1 MKKNISL
8 MLVLVMIVGILA
20 GCGKTAPAAET
31 KAPAG
36 AAPAAEAPAAEA
48 PAERTYKA
56 AFITSTARGNEF
68 IDLIWSGFQ
77 KLEAEGWE
85 VKCIECF
92 ETAEQ
97 AEQAYAMCEA
107 GYDLIYTQGDDVKV
121 SIEDLN
127 LAEQYPDTYFLYLD
141 TYEEPQMEHATSVTI
156 DPFESCFIAGYL
168 TALTTQ
174 KDVIGVMLP
183 MDTPIMRRFEYG
195 YYAGIEYANA
205 ENGTSKTWVK
215 GYTNSWN
222 DTTKGYEA
230 AVAMNSNN
238 DIDTIIHCAYISGY
252 GVISACADL
261 DLRCVGVDG
270 WQGYINPCV
279 FWSAI
284 KSMDVAV
291 LKTAHALTSGET
303 LPAHV
308 EYSVSSGGE
317 AYYEPDLDNLPAD
330 VAEKVVVLKDKI
342 TSGEV
347 DVFSGAYE
355 EYRTTSN

>member
-1 MKKNISL
+1 MKKLISL
-8 MLVLVMIVGILA
+8 LLVLVMILGIMA
-20 GCGKTAPAAET
+20 GCGNSNEQP
-31 KAPAG
+31 
-36 AAPAAEAPAAEA
+36 EAPAADASESG
-48 PAERTYKA
+48 ERTYKA

-68 IDLIWSGFQ
+68 IDLIWEGFL
-77 KLEAEGWE
+77 KLEEEGWE

-121 SIEDLN
+121 SIEDLE
-127 LAEQYPDTYFLYLD
+127 LSEQYPDTYFFYLD
-141 TYEEPQMEHATSVTI
+141 TYEVPQMANSTSVTI
-156 DPFESCFIAGYL
+156 DPFESCFLAGYL
-168 TALTTQ
+168 TALTTE

-183 MDTPIMRRFEYG
+183 QDTPIMQRFEYG
-195 YYAGIEYANA
+195 YYAGIEYANKEA
-205 ENGTSKTWVK
+205 GLNKTWVK
-215 GYTNSWN
+215 AYTNNWN

-230 AVAMNSNN
+230 AVAMDSNN

-261 DLRCVGVDG
+261 GLRCVGVDG
-270 WQGYINPCV
+270 WQGYIDPCV

-291 LKTAHALTSGET
+291 YKTAHAWMNGEE
-303 LPAHV
+303 LPTHI

-317 AYYEPDLDNLPAD
+317 AYYEPDLENLPED
-330 VAEKVVVLKDKI
+330 VAQKVVELKEKI
-342 TSGEV
+342 TNGEV
-347 DVFSGAYE
+347 DVFADGYE

>member
-1 MKKNISL
+1 MKKIVSIL
-8 MLVLVMIVGILA
+8 LVLTLITGVLV
-20 GCGKTAPAAET
+20 GCGGESSKESDPTPSGTANHESTNADNPG
-31 KAPAG
+31 K
-36 AAPAAEAPAAEA
+36 
-48 PAERTYKA
+48 TYKA

-68 IDLIWSGFQ
+68 IDLIWDGFL
-77 KLEAEGWE
+77 KLESEGWE
-85 VKCIECF
+85 VKCLECF

-107 GYDLIYTQGDDVKV
+107 GYDLVYTQGDDVKHSV
-121 SIEDLN
+121 EDLD
-127 LAEQYPDTYFLYLD
+127 LASQYPDTHFFYLD
-141 TYEEPQMEHATSVTI
+141 TYEDPNMENATSVTI

-168 TALTTQ
+168 SALTTE

-183 MDTPIMRRFEYG
+183 MDTPIMQRFEYG
-195 YYAGIEYANA
+195 YYAGIEYANR
-205 ENGTSKTWVK
+205 EESLNKTWTK
-215 GYTNSWN
+215 AYTNSWN

-230 AVAMNSNN
+230 AVAMDSSN

-261 DLRCVGVDG
+261 GLRCVGVDG

-291 LKTAHALTSGET
+291 YKTAHAWMDGEE

-317 AYYEPDLDNLPAD
+317 AYYEPDLENLDKD
-330 VAEKVVVLKDKI
+330 VAQKVVALKDLI
-342 TSGEV
+342 ANGEL
-347 DVFSGAYE
+347 DVFGNGYE
-355 EYRTTSN
+355 QYRTTSN

>member
-1 MKKNISL
+1 MKKLISL
-8 MLVLVMIVGILA
+8 LLVLVMVLGIMA
-20 GCGKTAPAAET
+20 GCGSNGQTAADDT
-31 KAPAG
+31 KAAG
-36 AAPAAEAPAAEA
+36 DGAGEG
-48 PAERTYKA
+48 RQYKA

-68 IDLIWSGFQ
+68 IDLIWEGFLQ
-77 KLEAEGWE
+77 LEAEGWE

-97 AEQAYAMCEA
+97 AEQVYAMCEA
-107 GYDLIYTQGDDVKV
+107 GYDLIFTQGDDVKV
-121 SIEDLN
+121 SVEDLGEE
-127 LAEQYPDTYFLYLD
+127 LPAAYPDTDFFYLD
-141 TYEEPQMEHATSVTI
+141 TYEDPQISNSTSVTI

-168 TALTTQ
+168 TALTTE
-174 KDVIGVMLP
+174 KDTIGIMLP
-183 MDTPIMRRFEYG
+183 QDTPIMQRFEYG
-195 YYAGIEYANA
+195 YYAGIEYANSEA
-205 ENGTSKTWVK
+205 GLNKTWVK
-215 GYTNSWN
+215 AYTNSWS

-230 AVAMNSNN
+230 AVAMNGTY

-261 DLRCVGVDG
+261 GLRCVGVDG
-270 WQGYINPCV
+270 WQGYIDPCV

-291 LKTAHALTSGET
+291 YKVAHAWMDGEE

-317 AYYEPDLDNLPAD
+317 AYYEPDLENLPDD
-330 VAEKVVVLKDKI
+330 VAQKVVDLTEKI
-342 TSGEV
+342 RNGEV
-347 DVFSGAYE
+347 DVFANGYE